1 MELSNKENLNA
12 EQWGKLYNSER
23 QLKCLLDAIIKGKQS
38 CWTKEMLRIASPG
51 SKTLEIGSGSGQ
63 TSLCLSQAGCDVTV
77 LDYSDDAIELA
88 LCAANALGVNIRA
101 ICQDAR
107 RPLPFKEK
115 EFDIIFHAGLLEHFN
130 HNERVKLLKQWK
142 PYCKLM
148 VSMIPNAASLCYRIG
163 KENQENNGT
172 WPWGREDP
180 DYTQIREFM
189 LAGYNVLHEYTIG
202 EEHAINFLEL
212 DSPFKELMAEYWKKR
227 HGQGLI
233 DNFHQG
239 YLLVTVGV

>member
-1 MELSNKENLNA
+1 MESSNKKSLNA
-12 EQWGKLYNSER
+12 EQWGKIYNSER
-23 QLKCLLDAIIKGKQS
+23 QLKCLLDAIINGKQS
-38 CWTKEMLRIASPG
+38 CWTEEMLRIASPAG
-51 SKTLEIGSGSGQ
+51 KTLEIGSGSGQ
-63 TSLCLSQAGCDVTV
+63 TSLCLSQAGCDVTI

-88 LCAANALGVNIRA
+88 LRAANALGVNIRA
-101 ICQDAR
+101 VCQDAR
-107 RPLPFKEK
+107 QPLPFREK

-130 HNERVKLLKQWK
+130 HNERVELLKQWK

-189 LAGYNVLHEYTIG
+189 LAGYNVLREYTIG
-202 EEHAINFLEL
+202 EEHALNFL
-212 DSPFKELMAEYWKKR
+212 DPDNPIRNLMSEFCMSR
-227 HGQGLI
+227 HNHRI
-233 DNFHQG
+233 ADNFHQG
-239 YLLVTVGV
+239 YLLVTIGE